1 MRSTFSASARTRRR
15 LGWPGR
21 SHRPRRRLAGAT
33 AFCGLLLIT
42 AAAAGCSGSSASSS
56 AATSGGVAGPESA
69 PSAAAASAAA
79 ASASAP
85 AASSAQNGFAGSGGS
100 SRSSSSTTDKL
111 VATGQQ
117 LIYTAQL
124 TVRAKDVQAAVNRAT
139 SVVSAAGGYV
149 STENIVAAPPGHPNE
164 ASASVTLKIPAAA
177 YAATL
182 AALSGTSLGTQLSL
196 TQQTQDVTQQVAD
209 VDSRVA
215 SDEAAIAQLR
225 ALLKHAGSVSSLL
238 EVQNQINSEESDLES
253 MLAQQN
259 ALNHETAYATVTL
272 SLVGPKVPVK
282 HHAVAA
288 KPPPGL
294 TGGLSGGWHA
304 FRLTISWLLTVIGA
318 VAPFL
323 GVIVVLGGLGWWS
336 RRRLNQRR
344 QPPPASP
351 EAPGTA

>member
-1 MRSTFSASARTRRR
+1 MT
-15 LGWPGR
+15 
-21 SHRPRRRLAGAT
+21 
-33 AFCGLLLIT
+33 GL
-42 AAAAGCSGSSASSS
+42 
-56 AATSGGVAGPESA
+56 AGPESA
-69 PSAAAASAAA
+69 PSAAGVPAA
-79 ASASAP
+79 ASASA
-85 AASSAQNGFAGSGGS
+85 AAGASDNGFAGSG
-100 SRSSSSTTDKL
+100 RSSSSTTDKF
-111 VATGQQ
+111 VATGQS

-149 STENIVAAPPGHPNE
+149 STENIIAAPPGHPNQ

-177 YAATL
+177 YTATL

-196 TQQTQDVTQQVAD
+196 TQQTEDVTQQVAD
-209 VDSRVA
+209 VNSRVA
-215 SDEAAIAQLR
+215 SDRAAIAQLR
-225 ALLKHAGSVSSLL
+225 DLLKHAGSVSSLL

-259 ALNHETAYATVTL
+259 ALDHETAYATVTL
-272 SLVGPKVPVK
+272 SLVGPKATVT
-282 HHAVAA
+282 HHTTA

-304 FRLTISWLLTVIGA
+304 FRLTVSWLLTVIGA

-323 GVIVVLGGLGWWS
+323 AVVVVAGGLGWWS
-336 RRRLNQRR
+336 RRRLRQRR

-351 EAPGTA
+351 TAPDAA

>member
-1 MRSTFSASARTRRR
+1 MAAV
-15 LGWPGR
+15 
-21 SHRPRRRLAGAT
+21 
-33 AFCGLLLIT
+33 CGLLLIT
-42 AAAAGCSGSSASSS
+42 AAAAGCSGSAASSS
-56 AATSGGVAGPESA
+56 APSAGLAGPESA
-69 PSAAAASAAA
+69 PSAAGVPAA
-79 ASASAP
+79 ASASA
-85 AASSAQNGFAGSGGS
+85 AAGASDNGFAASG
-100 SRSSSSTTDKL
+100 RSSSSTTDKF
-111 VATGQQ
+111 VATGQS

-149 STENIVAAPPGHPNE
+149 STENVVAAPPGHPSQ

-177 YAATL
+177 YTATL

-209 VDSRVA
+209 VNSRVA
-215 SDEAAIAQLR
+215 SDRAAIAQLR
-225 ALLKHAGSVSSLL
+225 DLLKHAGSVSSLL

-259 ALNHETAYATVTL
+259 ALDHETAYATVTL
-272 SLVGPKVPVK
+272 SLVGPKATVT
-282 HHAVAA
+282 HHTTA

-304 FRLTISWLLTVIGA
+304 FRLTVSWLLTVIGA

-323 GVIVVLGGLGWWS
+323 AVVVVAGGLGWWS
-336 RRRLNQRR
+336 RRRLRQRR
-344 QPPPASP
+344 QRPPASP
-351 EAPGTA
+351 QAPDAA

>member
-1 MRSTFSASARTRRR
+1 MGSGVSS
-15 LGWPGR
+15 
-21 SHRPRRRLAGAT
+21 PRALSSGAGAE
-33 AFCGLLLIT
+33 
-42 AAAAGCSGSSASSS
+42 
-56 AATSGGVAGPESA
+56 GGVAAG
-69 PSAAAASAAA
+69 
-79 ASASAP
+79 AP
-85 AASSAQNGFAGSGGS
+85 AASSAAAPTLPPAASASAAASGNGFTG
-100 SRSSSSTTDKL
+100 SSSSSGSASTTGKF
-111 VATGQQ
+111 VATGQS

-124 TVRAKDVQAAVNRAT
+124 SVRATDVQAAVNRAT

-149 STENIVAAPPGHPNE
+149 STENIVAPPPGHPNQ
-164 ASASVTLKIPAAA
+164 ASASVTFKIPAAA
-177 YAATL
+177 YTATL

-209 VDSRVA
+209 VQSRVL
-215 SDEAAIAQLR
+215 SDQAAIGQLR
-225 ALLKHAGSVSSLL
+225 DLLKHAGSVSALL
-238 EVQNQINSEESDLES
+238 EVQNQINSQESDLES

-272 SLVGPKVPVK
+272 ALVGPKAPVT
-282 HHAVAA
+282 HHTAVA

-323 GVIVVLGGLGWWS
+323 AVIVVAGGLGWWG

-344 QPPPASP
+344 QGPPASP
-351 EAPGTA
+351 STSPEAPDAV

>member
-1 MRSTFSASARTRRR
+1 MAS
-15 LGWPGR
+15 GE
-21 SHRPRRRLAGAT
+21 
-33 AFCGLLLIT
+33 
-42 AAAAGCSGSSASSS
+42 AAGS
-56 AATSGGVAGPESA
+56 AAPS
-69 PSAAAASAAA
+69 SAAAAPSASAAA
-79 ASASAP
+79 GTD
-85 AASSAQNGFAGSGGS
+85 NGFAGSGS
-100 SRSSSSTTDKL
+100 SGRSSSSTTDKY

-149 STENIVAAPPGHPNE
+149 STENITAAPPGHPNE
-164 ASASVTLKIPAAA
+164 ASASVTLKIPAVA
-177 YAATL
+177 YATTL
-182 AALSGTSLGTQLSL
+182 AALSGTALGTQLSL

-209 VDSRVA
+209 VNSRVA

-225 ALLKHAGSVSSLL
+225 DLLKHAGSVSSLL

-253 MLAQQN
+253 MLAQQS
-259 ALNHETAYATVTL
+259 ALNHETAYATLTL
-272 SLVGPKVPVK
+272 SLVGPKAPVK
-282 HHAVAA
+282 QHTVVA

-323 GVIVVLGGLGWWS
+323 AVIAVVGGLGWWS
-336 RRRLNQRR
+336 RRRLQQRR

-351 EAPGTA
+351 EAPDAA

>member
-1 MRSTFSASARTRRR
+1 
-15 LGWPGR
+15 
-21 SHRPRRRLAGAT
+21 
-33 AFCGLLLIT
+33 
-42 AAAAGCSGSSASSS
+42 
-56 AATSGGVAGPESA
+56 
-69 PSAAAASAAA
+69 
-79 ASASAP
+79 
-85 AASSAQNGFAGSGGS
+85 
-100 SRSSSSTTDKL
+100 
-111 VATGQQ
+111 
-117 LIYTAQL
+117 
-124 TVRAKDVQAAVNRAT
+124 VRAKDVQAAVSRAT

-149 STENIVAAPPGHPNE
+149 STENVTAAPPGHPSE

-209 VDSRVA
+209 VNSRVL

-225 ALLKHAGSVSSLL
+225 VLLRHAGSVSSLL

-259 ALNHETAYATVTL
+259 ALDHETTYATVTL
-272 SLVGPKVPVK
+272 SLVGPKAPVT
-282 HHAVAA
+282 HHTAVA

-304 FRLTISWLLTVIGA
+304 FRLTISWLLTVVGA

-323 GVIVVLGGLGWWS
+323 AAVVVIGGFGWWS
-336 RRRLNQRR
+336 RRRLQQRR
-344 QPPPASP
+344 QPPPAPSD
-351 EAPGTA
+351 AL

>member
-1 MRSTFSASARTRRR
+1 
-15 LGWPGR
+15 
-21 SHRPRRRLAGAT
+21 
-33 AFCGLLLIT
+33 
-42 AAAAGCSGSSASSS
+42 
-56 AATSGGVAGPESA
+56 V
-69 PSAAAASAAA
+69 A
-79 ASASAP
+79 ASASA
-85 AASSAQNGFAGSGGS
+85 AAGTGSNGFSASSG
-100 SRSSSSTTDKL
+100 SSSSTTDKY
-111 VATGQQ
+111 VATGQA

-124 TVRAKDVQAAVNRAT
+124 TVRAKDVQAAVSRAT

-149 STENIVAAPPGHPNE
+149 SAENVTAAPPGHPNQ
-164 ASASVTLKIPAAA
+164 AYASVTLKIPVAA
-177 YAATL
+177 YAGTL

-196 TQQTQDVTQQVAD
+196 TQQAQDVTQEVAD
-209 VDSRVA
+209 TNSRVA

-225 ALLKHAGSVSSLL
+225 ALLTHAGSVSSLL

-259 ALNHETAYATVTL
+259 ALNHETSYATVTL
-272 SLVGPKVPVK
+272 SLVGPKAPVTQ
-282 HHAVAA
+282 HAAA

-323 GVIVVLGGLGWWS
+323 AVVVVVGGLAWWS

-351 EAPGTA
+351 EAPAA